1 MGAKSSILP
10 LFMEPQDIAGTPKV
24 PRNMKLWAFVENI
37 LYVAAAVILAVLIQ
51 SFVVRPFIVSGSS
64 MDPVIH
70 NGEYIL
76 IDQVT
81 YRLGTPERGDVVIF
95 KAPPEPTKYY
105 IKRIIGLPGD
115 TVKIKNG
122 VVTIVNASHP
132 KGFTLNEDYIT
143 HTQSDDLETTVP
155 ADEYFVMGDNRS
167 GSYDS
172 REWGPLPRSEI
183 RGRAWLRL
191 LPINVID
198 YLPGKES
205 YE

>member
-1 MGAKSSILP
+1 
-10 LFMEPQDIAGTPKV
+10 MEPLNTETTTKV
-24 PRNMKLWAFVENI
+24 PRSMKLWVFVENV
-37 LYVAAAVILAVLIQ
+37 LYIAAAVLLAVLIQ

-81 YRLGTPERGDVVIF
+81 YKINEPERGDVVVF
-95 KAPPEPTKYY
+95 RAPPEPTKYY
-105 IKRIIGLPGD
+105 IKRIIGLPGE
-115 TVKIKNG
+115 TVQIKGGIITIFNTQHPNG
-122 VVTIVNASHP
+122 LVLDEP
-132 KGFTLNEDYIT
+132 YLT
-143 HTQSDDLETTVP
+143 HTQSDTLTTKVP
-155 ADEYFVMGDNRS
+155 TGEYFVMGDNRS

-172 REWGPLPRSEI
+172 REWGTLPHSEI